1 MYRLREQG
9 ISFALDNFGRGIGS
23 LSNLNSLPVSCI
35 KIDGGLSR
43 DLTENAKSQSMMV
56 AIAQLAKTFDLET
69 VAGHV
74 ETDAIRALA
83 ARLGVDYGQGFF
95 IGKPLAL
102 DQAIRD
108 LPLYSCFSAPLDLR
122 VAARKRSAASGT

>member
-1 MYRLREQG
+1 M
-9 ISFALDNFGRGIGS
+9 
-23 LSNLNSLPVSCI
+23 SCI
-35 KIDGGLSR
+35 KIDGSLSR
-43 DLTENAKSQSMMV
+43 DLTDNAKSRSMMA
-56 AIAQLAKTFDLET
+56 AIAQLAKTFGLET

-102 DQAIRD
+102 DQVIRD
-108 LPLYSCFSAPLDLR
+108 LPLYACFSAPADLR
-122 VAARKRSAASGT
+122 VAAGSRSAASGN